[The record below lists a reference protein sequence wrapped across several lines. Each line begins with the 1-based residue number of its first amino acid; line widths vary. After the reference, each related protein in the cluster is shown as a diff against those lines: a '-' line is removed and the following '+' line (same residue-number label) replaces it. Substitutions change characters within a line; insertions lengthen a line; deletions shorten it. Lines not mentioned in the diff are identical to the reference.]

1 MVFDASC
8 QSFHHLGRSASPQAS
23 SYRPIPAEFSPAWM
37 SRMHRINSLP
47 HLDLVFDTIL
57 HPLAQINPASL
68 SFSQNLEQIVTC
80 LLLYQTSNH
89 LVLPY
94 PVLFCFA
101 LLCPNVKAS
110 YQGCHDLPLSYRA
123 GPRHEK
129 PSRALVSF
137 ARTSLRGWAARCCAI
152 YFGPVCVN

>member
-1 MVFDASC
+1 M
-8 QSFHHLGRSASPQAS
+8 HLVNRFIILRGPLR
-23 SYRPIPAEFSPAWM
+23 RK
-37 SRMHRINSLP
+37 P
-47 HLDLVFDTIL
+47 HLIVLYQPNSHLHGCLECTASIHYRISIWSLIQYCILWHKSIQPLFHSVKIQNRSSLVF
-57 HPLAQINPASL
+57 
-68 SFSQNLEQIVTC
+68 
-80 LLLYQTSNH
+80 YQTSNH